1 VLVCKKGGKT
11 LATEKEYGVFA
22 LTFDFRVEPSG
33 NNGIGIRV
41 PQGSH
46 PARDGLEIQILD
58 HVGPRYGQQATL
70 ADGSTHRL
78 TWLKP
83 WQFHGS
89 VYGIVPA
96 RTGYLKPAGE

>member
-41 PQGSH
+41 PQGGH

-58 HVGPRYGQQATL
+58 HDGPRYGQQATL